1 MSIITHIN
9 PSEGSVIRDGHQ
21 ILGVRLRS
29 EKLPATRERQVFV
42 HRCIHQQAG
51 PPHGESWDWINAPAH
66 ESLAYKP
73 RIQNVCR
80 KEDCSEHWCPRQIR
94 PSPEYLGYLPFK
106 QRRWSW
112 DLQSWPKVGKHQAHY
127 SSGQWDRRHDHN
139 DFRRRSRD
147 KLQSNICRN
156 RK

>member
-1 MSIITHIN
+1 MSLITPIN
-9 PSEGSVIRDGHQ
+9 PSEGSVIRDRHQ

-29 EKLPATRERQVFV
+29 EKLSASGEWQIFV
-42 HRCIHQQAG
+42 YRRIHQQLR
-51 PPHGESWDWINAPAH
+51 PSHGESWDWINAPAH

-94 PSPEYLGYLPFK
+94 SSPEHLGYLPFI
-106 QRRWSW
+106 QRGWSW
-112 DLQSWPKVGKHQAHY
+112 DLQSGPEVGKHLANY
-127 SSGQWDRRHDHN
+127 SLGRWDRRHDHN
-139 DFRRRSRD
+139 DFRRRSRG
-147 KLQSNICRN
+147 KFQSNICRN